1 MEKIVKGEVGN
12 KETYGEHDDAA
23 VLFCKY
29 HIQIWLS
36 WFLFFKDKKG
46 DNFSN
51 KVLKALENIDDDC
64 DEQGI
69 IFVKVNIL
77 YFFI

>member
-1 MEKIVKGEVGN
+1 MTFMIS
-12 KETYGEHDDAA
+12 
-23 VLFCKY
+23 VL
-29 HIQIWLS
+29 
-36 WFLFFKDKKG
+36 KDKKG

-69 IFVKVNIL
+69 IFVKVNLYNFIIL
-77 YFFI
+77 ITKA